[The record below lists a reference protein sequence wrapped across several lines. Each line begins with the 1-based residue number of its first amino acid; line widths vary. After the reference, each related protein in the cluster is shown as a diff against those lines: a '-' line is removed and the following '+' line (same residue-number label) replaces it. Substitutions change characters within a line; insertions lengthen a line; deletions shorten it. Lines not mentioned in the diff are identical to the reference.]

1 MSSWVPD
8 WSITL
13 REKSLPARR
22 DHEKLIPWWSLP
34 SINETGMMEH
44 PGGWNQDD
52 LRRLAREILDRKVKV
67 KFGALQ
73 SWVLD
78 TVPAD
83 MAKLMRERLQYW

>member
-1 MSSWVPD
+1 
-8 WSITL
+8 
-13 REKSLPARR
+13 
-22 DHEKLIPWWSLP
+22 
-34 SINETGMMEH
+34 MEH
-44 PGGWNQDD
+44 PRGWNQDD

-78 TVPAD
+78 TIPAD